1 MFSDVSQNKPV
12 IEKMDVLM
20 TKIGLSDQKPVP
32 EPVKFS
38 EGDPLGSNL
47 LKSATSSGDVLMTLC
62 MSGSLYT
69 MILIDLFDLNFK
81 TKLVNW
87 VGLKQSPMD
96 NWFWFII

>member
-12 IEKMDVLM
+12 TEKMEVLM
-20 TKIGLSDQKPVP
+20 TKIGLTDQKPVP

-69 MILIDLFDLNFK
+69 VILIELFDLNLK
-81 TKLVNW
+81 SKLVTTEH
-87 VGLKQSPMD
+87 G
-96 NWFWFII
+96 

>member
-1 MFSDVSQNKPV
+1 MPMFSDVSQNKPV
-12 IEKMDVLM
+12 TEKMEVLM
-20 TKIGLSDQKPVP
+20 TKIGLTDQKPVP

-69 MILIDLFDLNFK
+69 VIRIKLRVFDLNLK
-81 TKLVNW
+81 SKLVTTEH
-87 VGLKQSPMD
+87 G
-96 NWFWFII
+96 

>member
-12 IEKMDVLM
+12 TEKMEVLM
-20 TKIGLSDQKPVP
+20 TKIGLTDQKPVP

-69 MILIDLFDLNFK
+69 VIRIKLRVFDLNLK
-81 TKLVNW
+81 SKLVTTEH
-87 VGLKQSPMD
+87 G
-96 NWFWFII
+96 

>member
-20 TKIGLSDQKPVP
+20 PKIGLSDQKPVP

-62 MSGSLYT
+62 MSGSMYT
-69 MILIDLFDLNFK
+69 IILIDLFDLNFK
-81 TKLVNW
+81 TKHVTTEQ
-87 VGLKQSPMD
+87 G
-96 NWFWFII
+96 

>member
-12 IEKMDVLM
+12 TEKMEVLM
-20 TKIGLSDQKPVP
+20 TKIGLTDQKPVP

-69 MILIDLFDLNFK
+69 VILNELFDLNLK
-81 TKLVNW
+81 SKLVTTEH
-87 VGLKQSPMD
+87 G
-96 NWFWFII
+96 

>member
-1 MFSDVSQNKPV
+1 MFSNVSQNKPV
-12 IEKMDVLM
+12 TEKMEVLM
-20 TKIGLSDQKPVP
+20 TKIGLTDQKPVP

-69 MILIDLFDLNFK
+69 MICIELHVFDLNLK
-81 TKLVNW
+81 SKLVTTEH
-87 VGLKQSPMD
+87 G
-96 NWFWFII
+96 

>member
-12 IEKMDVLM
+12 TEKMEVLM
-20 TKIGLSDQKPVP
+20 TKIGLTDQKPVP

-38 EGDPLGSNL
+38 ESDPLGSNL

-69 MILIDLFDLNFK
+69 IILIELFDLNYK
-81 TKLVNW
+81 SKLVTTEH
-87 VGLKQSPMD
+87 G
-96 NWFWFII
+96 

>member
-12 IEKMDVLM
+12 TEKMEVLM
-20 TKIGLSDQKPVP
+20 TKIGLTDQKPVP

-62 MSGSLYT
+62 MSGSLFT
-69 MILIDLFDLNFK
+69 VIRIKLRVFDLNLK
-81 TKLVNW
+81 SKLVTTEH
-87 VGLKQSPMD
+87 G
-96 NWFWFII
+96 

>member
-12 IEKMDVLM
+12 TEKMEVLM
-20 TKIGLSDQKPVP
+20 TKIGLTDQKPVP

-69 MILIDLFDLNFK
+69 VIRIKLCVFDLNLK
-81 TKLVNW
+81 SKLVTTEH
-87 VGLKQSPMD
+87 G
-96 NWFWFII
+96 